1 MLVDPPSPRPS
12 PPGEGESFA
21 ASCLN
26 RPHGLSSDSGR
37 EEPEIGGSTGNL
49 QVCRQ
54 REHFLPLPGG
64 EGRGEGGR
72 FPDRLLSVCAVLL
85 TLAAGCAT
93 KSPPTL
99 AEIRQQSGTLTNLVL
114 TNAWKAAPVST
125 NAIQDNWLAT
135 FGDVQLDAL
144 IAEAMTNNPD
154 LRVAATR
161 VEQAAQ
167 YVELAK
173 AALRPAVNLLGS
185 GGFNMG
191 GGDVSSALQG
201 ISLGASWEPDL
212 WGRMRYGRNAYQAAY
227 ASAQADFEFGR
238 QSLAATMAKSWF
250 TAGETWLQLQIAED
264 MVKAAQELVTL
275 AEKRWQ
281 VGPGNEQDVALAR
294 ASLGIF
300 QDTAKQVRLAHEQTL
315 RALELLLGRY
325 PAAELQARRDLPAL
339 PGPIPAGLPLE
350 MLERRP
356 DMVAAERRVA
366 ASFNRVGEAK
376 AARLPR
382 IILNANVAA
391 IQSDILQLK
400 SDFDNPTGGAGAK
413 LIAPIY
419 QGGALNTQVK
429 IRTLEQKEAV
439 AQYARL
445 ALRALGDVENALAA
459 GQTLAERDQLLQRTV
474 TDNQR
479 ALELSQ
485 TSYRVGKTDLR
496 AVQQQQLSVYSARL
510 ALLRVQSEQLTQRV
524 NLHLVLGG
532 SFAPATPLQASASS
546 H

>member
-1 MLVDPPSPRPS
+1 MNMNRHQCERTASWTAVAERSGDTAFARTRQHPSSQPSRPLEKRRRVRLAGAVQTLAGRVV
-12 PPGEGESFA
+12 PGEGERLSNVIVFA
-21 ASCLN
+21 CGA
-26 RPHGLSSDSGR
+26 
-37 EEPEIGGSTGNL
+37 
-49 QVCRQ
+49 
-54 REHFLPLPGG
+54 
-64 EGRGEGGR
+64 
-72 FPDRLLSVCAVLL
+72 LLILI
-85 TLAAGCAT
+85 AGCAT
-93 KSPPTL
+93 KSPPTST
-99 AEIRQQSGTLTNLVL
+99 EIHQQSGTLTNFAL
-114 TNAWKAAPVST
+114 TNAWKAAAVST

-135 FGDVQLDAL
+135 FGDAQLDAL
-144 IAEAMTNNPD
+144 VAEAMTNNPD
-154 LRVAATR
+154 LRVSATR

-167 YVELAK
+167 FVGLAK
-173 AALRPAVNLLGS
+173 AAMRPAVNLVGT
-185 GGFNMG
+185 GGLKMG

-201 ISLGASWEPDL
+201 VSLGVSWEPDL
-212 WGRMRYGRNAYQAAY
+212 WGRMRYGRNAYQATY
-227 ASAQADFEFGR
+227 ASVQADFEFGR

-250 TAGETWLQLQIAED
+250 TAGETWLQLQIAGD

-294 ASLGIF
+294 ANLGTF
-300 QDTAKQVRLAHEQTL
+300 QDTAKQVRFAHDQTL

-356 DMVAAERRVA
+356 DMVAADRRVA
-366 ASFNRVGEAK
+366 AAFNRVGEAK

-400 SDFDNPTGGAGAK
+400 DDFENPTGGAGAK

-419 QGGALNTQVK
+419 QGGALKTQVE

-459 GQTLAERDQLLQRTV
+459 GHTLAERDQLLQRTV

-479 ALELSQ
+479 ALELAQ
-485 TSYRVGKTDLR
+485 TSYRVGQIDLS
-496 AVQQQQLSVYSARL
+496 AVQQQQLSLHSARL
-510 ALLRVQSEQLTQRV
+510 TLLSVQSEQLAQRA
-524 NLHLVLGG
+524 NLHLALGG
-532 SFAPATPLQASASS
+532 SFALPPVQTANNANPRP
-546 H
+546 